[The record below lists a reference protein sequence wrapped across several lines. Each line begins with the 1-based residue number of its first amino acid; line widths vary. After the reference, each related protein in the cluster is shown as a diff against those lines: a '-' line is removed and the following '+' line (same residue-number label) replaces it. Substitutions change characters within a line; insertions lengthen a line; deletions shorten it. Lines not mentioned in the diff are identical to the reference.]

1 MSSETLPASGGLEL
15 QFGPFRLFPQQRLLL
30 RTDTPLRLGSRARE
44 ILFALVERA
53 GEIVMKSELIARVWP
68 NTIVEEG
75 TLRVHINALRK
86 ALGCGKSGAR
96 YVENVTGRG
105 YLFIAPVIRREET
118 RMRQPGLTFPLTRMI
133 GREAIVAALKER
145 LAEAHTSHR
154 RFLSI
159 VGPGGCGK
167 STVAASLAD
176 SLRASYPDGVRLIDL
191 AASADTAPL
200 AAVAASLGSGGS
212 ARDQVTPLIN
222 LLRKKQM
229 LLVLDN
235 CERVVDGA
243 AALAETLLACA
254 PGLHILATSREPL
267 RTRSERLL
275 QLPTLGLPPCETP
288 MTATRALE
296 FPAVQLFVERA
307 VASQDDFELT
317 DATVPVVVN
326 ICRKL
331 DGLPLAIELAA
342 SLVGLFGVGEVGAR
356 IDDPLGLLTKGCRT
370 APQRHQTL
378 RATLDWSYMTLSESE
393 RVAFQRLAIFDR
405 GFDLNSAVMEI
416 ASDTISPA
424 DVADIIANLT
434 AKCLLVRDEAGG
446 RGLYRLLTTT
456 RAYALEK
463 LEDHRLLPMCPTGL
477 TG

>member
-200 AAVAASLGSGGS
+200 AAVAASLGSG
-212 ARDQVTPLIN
+212 
-222 LLRKKQM
+222 
-229 LLVLDN
+229 
-235 CERVVDGA
+235 
-243 AALAETLLACA
+243 A
-254 PGLHILATSREPL
+254 P
-267 RTRSERLL
+267 
-275 QLPTLGLPPCETP
+275 
-288 MTATRALE
+288 
-296 FPAVQLFVERA
+296 PA
-307 VASQDDFELT
+307 
-317 DATVPVVVN
+317 
-326 ICRKL
+326 
-331 DGLPLAIELAA
+331 
-342 SLVGLFGVGEVGAR
+342 
-356 IDDPLGLLTKGCRT
+356 
-370 APQRHQTL
+370 
-378 RATLDWSYMTLSESE
+378 
-393 RVAFQRLAIFDR
+393 
-405 GFDLNSAVMEI
+405 
-416 ASDTISPA
+416 
-424 DVADIIANLT
+424 
-434 AKCLLVRDEAGG
+434 
-446 RGLYRLLTTT
+446 
-456 RAYALEK
+456 
-463 LEDHRLLPMCPTGL
+463 
-477 TG
+477 

>member
-1 MSSETLPASGGLEL
+1 
-15 QFGPFRLFPQQRLLL
+15 
-30 RTDTPLRLGSRARE
+30 
-44 ILFALVERA
+44 
-53 GEIVMKSELIARVWP
+53 
-68 NTIVEEG
+68 
-75 TLRVHINALRK
+75 
-86 ALGCGKSGAR
+86 
-96 YVENVTGRG
+96 
-105 YLFIAPVIRREET
+105 
-118 RMRQPGLTFPLTRMI
+118 
-133 GREAIVAALKER
+133 
-145 LAEAHTSHR
+145 
-154 RFLSI
+154 
-159 VGPGGCGK
+159 
-167 STVAASLAD
+167 
-176 SLRASYPDGVRLIDL
+176 
-191 AASADTAPL
+191 
-200 AAVAASLGSGGS
+200 
-212 ARDQVTPLIN
+212 
-222 LLRKKQM
+222 
-229 LLVLDN
+229 
-235 CERVVDGA
+235 
-243 AALAETLLACA
+243 
-254 PGLHILATSREPL
+254 
-267 RTRSERLL
+267 
-275 QLPTLGLPPCETP
+275 

-378 RATLDWSYMTLSESE
+378 RATLDWSYVTLSGSE

-416 ASDTISPA
+416 ASDTISPD

-477 TG
+477 TAGRA

>member
-1 MSSETLPASGGLEL
+1 MSSDALQANGGLEL

-53 GEIVMKSELIARVWP
+53 GEIVMKSELIERVWP

-75 TLRVHINALRK
+75 TLRVHVNSLRK
-86 ALGCGKSGAR
+86 ALGCGKSGVR

-118 RMRQPGLTFPLTRMI
+118 RTRQPGLTFPLTRMI
-133 GREAIVAALKER
+133 GRESV
-145 LAEAHTSHR
+145 LATLASRFAQDRSSHR
-154 RFLSI
+154 RFLTI
-159 VGPGGCGK
+159 VGPGGSGK
-167 STVAASLAD
+167 STVAANLAD
-176 SLRASYPDGVRLIDL
+176 SLRASFPDGVRLVDL
-191 AASADTAPL
+191 AATADTAPL
-200 AAVAASLGSGGS
+200 AAVAASFGSGGTTG
-212 ARDQVTPLIN
+212 DQVTPLIN

-267 RTRSERLL
+267 RTRSEQLL
-275 QLPTLGLPPCETP
+275 QLPQLGLPELETP
-288 MTATRALE
+288 LTVTQALE

-307 VASQDDFELT
+307 MASQDDFELT
-317 DATVPVVVN
+317 DATVPAVVD

-342 SLVGLFGVGEVGAR
+342 ALVGLFGVHEVASR
-356 IDDPLGLLTKGCRT
+356 IDDPLGLLTKGRRT
-370 APQRHQTL
+370 APLRHQTL
-378 RATLDWSYMTLSESE
+378 RATLDWSYTTLAESE
-393 RVAFQRLAIFDR
+393 RIAFRRLAIFDR
-405 GFDLNSAVMEI
+405 SFDLNSAVMEL
-416 ASDTISPA
+416 ASDTIAPA
-424 DVADIIANLT
+424 DVADIVANLT

-463 LEDHRLLPMCPTGL
+463 LESGRTSHS
-477 TG
+477 